1 MIHTGG
7 FSMQT
12 GPNGVPYVVCDALC
26 ASGAVDHLFTTR
38 LGGVSTGAFA
48 SMNLTTSTG
57 DDPAAVEENLRRLL
71 PALHADRSAVCR
83 THQVHGD
90 VILPVSHQNQALFA
104 ETPPEC
110 DGLTTQEPGLVLF
123 GKFADCVPV
132 LLCDPV
138 RRACAVI
145 HAGWHGTVQR
155 IVQKG
160 VRALAERYGSNP
172 ADCIA
177 AVGPYIGS
185 CCFLTHEDVSDAVQ
199 AVLGAEA
206 ARVMTASPDGRTH
219 IDLKQVNALLLA
231 HCGVG
236 EIYVSTDCTCCRPE
250 TYFSHRRDGLARG
263 SMAALIAV
271 REMRKTT

>member
-1 MIHTGG
+1 M
-7 FSMQT
+7 
-12 GPNGVPYVVCDALC
+12 
-26 ASGAVDHLFTTR
+26 
-38 LGGVSTGAFA
+38 
-48 SMNLTTSTG
+48 
-57 DDPAAVEENLRRLL
+57 
-71 PALHADRSAVCR
+71 
-83 THQVHGD
+83 
-90 VILPVSHQNQALFA
+90 
-104 ETPPEC
+104 
-110 DGLTTQEPGLVLF
+110 
-123 GKFADCVPV
+123 
-132 LLCDPV
+132 
-138 RRACAVI
+138 
-145 HAGWHGTVQR
+145 
-155 IVQKG
+155 QKG

-177 AVGPYIGS
+177 AVGPSIGS